1 MSTSPEPAGPANPR
15 LRVVL
20 ESTWVV
26 GVLVYGL
33 ARTVVVWGALGD
45 YGVNP
50 WIYGAIDLFSSVPYA
65 IGTARVVTGC
75 LDRDWARVRRWGL
88 IAAVAFI
95 APDLY
100 ILAAGHGMP
109 AIVYVVLGTW
119 LLVAALLAGRSVA
132 VKLRAERTARLA
144 TADAG
149 A

>member
-1 MSTSPEPAGPANPR
+1 VPKTPDPAGPEHSR

-26 GVLVYGL
+26 GVLAYGL
-33 ARTVVVWGALGD
+33 ARTFVVWGALAG

-50 WIYGAIDLFSSVPYA
+50 WVYGLIDLVSSVPYA
-65 IGTARVVTGC
+65 IGTARVVTGTI
-75 LDRDWARVRRWGL
+75 DRDWARVRKWGL

-100 ILAAGHGMP
+100 ILTAGHAMP

-119 LLVAALLAGRSVA
+119 VAAAALLAGRSVA
-132 VKLRAERTARLA
+132 LKLRSARVM
-144 TADAG
+144 TGG
-149 A
+149 ASA